1 MALIVEDGTAKANAD
16 SYISVVDAT
25 AYHAARG
32 GGDAWDAVEDQE
44 AALRKATEYMMQE
57 YRASWAGFRL
67 TMTQRLDWP
76 RAYVPIPDL
85 TQGYGS
91 GMAYLAQNV
100 VPEEVRN
107 ACAVLALQ
115 SASGDLAPNLER
127 AQSKVK
133 VDVLEITYEPSS
145 PEYKRY
151 RAVDMMLETWL
162 GGGANGGMRKLVRA

>member
-1 MALIVEDGTAKANAD
+1 MALIVEDGTAKVNAD

-32 GGDAWDAVEDQE
+32 AGDAWDTVDDQD
-44 AALRKATEYMMQE
+44 AALRKATEYMMQN
-57 YRASWAGFRL
+57 YRFSWSGFRL
-67 TMTQRLDWP
+67 TLAQRLDWP

-91 GMAYLAQNV
+91 GMAYLAQNI

-107 ACAVLALQ
+107 ACAVLALLT
-115 SASGDLAPNLER
+115 ASGDLVPNLER

-133 VDVLEITYEPSS
+133 VDVLEISYDPYS

-151 RAVDMMLETWL
+151 RAVDMMLAVWL
-162 GGGANGGMRKLVRA
+162 GGGATGGMRKLVRA